1 MSGWSGWTGQ
11 TDAVTGGRE
20 GPTARPWWTRN
31 VKILSAVS
39 LLQDAASELL
49 YPILPLFLTG
59 VLGAPAAVV
68 GLIEGLAE
76 AAASATRL
84 VAGRLADRYPRR
96 RLVGAGYGLAALGK
110 LVIALAGA
118 WPTVLVGRC
127 VDRLGKGVR
136 GPPRDSLLVEGI
148 PAEAR
153 GRVFGVHRTADT
165 AGAVIGPL
173 AGLALVRAPGSPA
186 ARAAPGRRRAR
197 GGERAARAR
206 RPGAAEAPARPPRAA
221 AAWGAARAGRRPA
234 PVPAPARDGRGFR
247 RVAAVLVAFGFVNV
261 PDALV
266 LLHLNQVGFGVAAV
280 ILAYV
285 GYNLVYAG
293 AKATRPACSST
304 GWGRGG
310 CSEWAWCSSR
320 SDTWAWRSAGPRGCR
335 PCCWRR
341 TGCSRRAP
349 TGRGARG

>member
-1 MSGWSGWTGQ
+1 VSGSSGWASQ
-11 TDAVTGGRE
+11 TDEVTAGTD
-20 GPTARPWWTRN
+20 GPTPRPWWTRN
-31 VKILSAVS
+31 VKVLSAVS

-49 YPILPLFLTG
+49 YPILPIFLTS
-59 VLGAPAAVV
+59 VLGAPAAIV

-110 LVIALAGA
+110 VFIAFAGA
-118 WPTVLVGRC
+118 WPAVLVGRC

-136 GPPRDSLLVEGI
+136 GPPRDSLLVEGV

-173 AGLALVRAPGSPA
+173 AGLALYELLDHQLRLLLLAAVVPAVASALLVLAVRERPRPRLDRRGLLPRGLRPA
-186 ARAAPGRRRAR
+186 LAGVRRLF
-197 GGERAARAR
+197 
-206 RPGAAEAPARPPRAA
+206 RPPP
-221 AAWGAARAGRRPA
+221 GT
-234 PVPAPARDGRGFR
+234 GRGFR
-247 RVAAVLVAFGFVNV
+247 RVAAVLVAFGLVNV

-293 AKATRPACSST
+293 ASYPA
-304 GWGRGG
+304 GVLVDRV
-310 CSEWAWCSSR
+310 
-320 SDTWAWRSAGPRGCR
+320 GPRRVFGVGLDDVFK
-335 PCCWRR
+335 WEE
-341 TGCSRRAP
+341 
-349 TGRGARG
+349 